1 MELPLSIIL
10 AEMEISGIKV
20 DATRLQEMKGE
31 FSARLREIEQ
41 KIYEEAGEEFN
52 LNSPKQLGVIL
63 FEKWDYPLSKNK
75 TGYSTA
81 VDVLEQLREQ
91 APIVEDIL
99 TYRQIAKIQSTYVEG
114 LLKVIQSDGK
124 VHTRYVQTLTQT
136 GRLSSVDPNLQNIRF
151 D

>member
-63 FEKWDYPLSKNK
+63 FEKMGLPVIKKTK

-99 TYRQIAKIQSTYVEG
+99 TYRQIAKF
-114 LLKVIQSDGK
+114 
-124 VHTRYVQTLTQT
+124 
-136 GRLSSVDPNLQNIRF
+136 NLPMSR
-151 D
+151 DC

>member
-63 FEKWDYPLSKNK
+63 FERMGLPVIKKTK

-91 APIVEDIL
+91 APIVRI
-99 TYRQIAKIQSTYVEG
+99 
-114 LLKVIQSDGK
+114 
-124 VHTRYVQTLTQT
+124 
-136 GRLSSVDPNLQNIRF
+136 SSPIVKLQKFNLPMSR
-151 D
+151 DC